1 MGLNEFFIRS
11 LSSMIILGMDTSKV
25 NWYLVAYVLLSIL
38 FLLYTTGKLYP
49 MGQTRGVIY
58 AIGTFFVLLYFGL
71 HWFNK
76 KTKTTTTWPPVINMC
91 PDYLTYFES
100 GATKGCVDMLG
111 VSTNAGLGNV
121 VTNIATRTVTNTFP
135 YTFNSIKNK
144 TTDINTICAECALKG
159 LTWEGV
165 YDGDSCV
172 GAATSSALSNA
183 VEQCL
188 LSI

>member
-1 MGLNEFFIRS
+1 
-11 LSSMIILGMDTSKV
+11 
-25 NWYLVAYVLLSIL
+25 
-38 FLLYTTGKLYP
+38 

-58 AIGTFFVLLYFGL
+58 AVGTFFVLLYFGL

-76 KTKTTTTWPPVINMC
+76 KTKRTDTVWPPVINMC

-100 GATKGCVDMLG
+100 GASKGCVDMLG
-111 VSTNAGLGNV
+111 VSTNGTLRK
-121 VTNIATRTVTNTFP
+121 VTSIAARTPQDTFQ

-172 GAATSSALSNA
+172 GAASSSALSDA

>member
-1 MGLNEFFIRS
+1 
-11 LSSMIILGMDTSKV
+11 MDTSKV

-38 FLLYTTGKLYP
+38 FLIHTTTKLYP

-76 KTKTTTTWPPVINMC
+76 KNKRTDTVWPPVINMC

-100 GATKGCVDMLG
+100 GTTKGCVDMLG

-121 VTNIATRTVTNTFP
+121 VTDIAARTNQNTFP

-144 TTDINTICAECALKG
+144 TTDINDICKACSDTG

-172 GAATSSALSNA
+172 GAASSSALSNA